1 MNERERTV
9 GRRLLHRELRAA
21 RTTPAVVVAVV
32 LLAAAA
38 ALAVLAVWAGVD
50 ATGASTIGTG
60 AAGVRTA
67 WAEPSWRA
75 AIAAGAAVVGL
86 VLVVLALSPGHRRR
100 HGRVAERVELVVD
113 DGLLADAAAH
123 AVAERCALPASQ
135 VSATVTARRVL
146 VRIRPVSGVPVDRTG
161 AADAAGRALGRLGFT
176 ARPVVTVAA
185 EGIVA

>member
-9 GRRLLHRELRAA
+9 GRRLLRRELRAA

-38 ALAVLAVWAGVD
+38 LAVLAVWAGVD
-50 ATGASTIGTG
+50 ATAASTIGTG